1 MKSIQKMV
9 LHGGT
14 GQIGKALINYYRNKV
29 EEIIVFTRGESRN
42 ENNVHFLNWNGK
54 SLIQYKEILEDT
66 DVIIN
71 LVGKNVN
78 CRYTE
83 ANKKEI
89 FDSRTDSIK
98 ALSEVFQNLNN
109 PPKIWIQ
116 SASATIYRHSEDKPM
131 TEINGE
137 IGEGFSVEVC
147 KKWEGTFVSE
157 TSHFPTMRTLILRTS
172 IVMSKNDGAFPRLKT
187 MTKFRLGG
195 KQGNGLQMV
204 SWIHDEDVTGIVD
217 FIIQNDSINGVINC
231 TAPTPLNN
239 IEFMKSL
246 RKSMGVKF
254 GLPASKS
261 LLEIGAL
268 FIGTETELILK
279 SRWVIPE
286 RLNEL
291 GYQFKYPTI
300 EKAFN
305 NLTN

>member
-1 MKSIQKMV
+1 MKSIKKMV

-14 GQIGKALINYYRNKV
+14 GQIGKAIINYYRNKV
-29 EEIIVFTRGESRN
+29 EEIIIFTRGESRN
-42 ENNVHFLNWNGK
+42 ENNVQFLNWDGK
-54 SLIQYKEILEDT
+54 SLNQYSELLEDI

-83 ANKKEI
+83 INKKEI
-89 FDSRTDSIK
+89 FDSRTNSII
-98 ALSEVFQNLNN
+98 ALSEVFQKLNN

-147 KKWEGTFVSE
+147 KKWEATFNSE
-157 TSHFPTMRTLILRTS
+157 TIQFPTLRKVILRTS

-187 MTKFRLGG
+187 MTKLGLGG

-204 SWIHDEDVTGIVD
+204 SWIHEDDVTGIID
-217 FIIQNDSINGVINC
+217 FIIQNESINGVINC
-231 TAPTPLNN
+231 TAPTPLSN

-254 GLPASKS
+254 GIPASKL

-286 RLNEL
+286 SLNEL

-300 EKAFN
+300 EKAFK